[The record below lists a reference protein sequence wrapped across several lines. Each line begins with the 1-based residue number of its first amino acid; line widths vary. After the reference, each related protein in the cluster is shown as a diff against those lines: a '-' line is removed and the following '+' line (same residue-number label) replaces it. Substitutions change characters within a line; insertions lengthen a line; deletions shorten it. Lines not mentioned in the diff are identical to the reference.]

1 MSLMGLRIAATV
13 LLGTSLLTVAG
24 SVLGE
29 MVATMPP
36 LFREEAVDAIVRQGI
51 QYEEVAFPTGEGLT
65 LRGWF
70 FPADRPD
77 APAIVYAPATAHDQ
91 RSGLSLVPALHAAD
105 YHVLLFSYRGHA
117 LSDGNRWGFTYG
129 DAESRDL
136 DAAVRFLQESRGLGP
151 IGVIGH
157 SAGAVSGIL
166 SAARNPEI
174 GAVVAVAP
182 FTCVDEVWATNR
194 PTVVP
199 QPLLDLTLRL
209 AEMRKGFDRRS
220 VCTLDAVHLIAPRPL
235 LIIHGTQ
242 DQRITQEQVHRLF
255 AAAEEPKSLWLVE
268 GASHNSVRDPM
279 LDQLMPKVIA
289 FLDNA
294 LRAQEKQLT
303 SPVAQLDGEMVGE
316 REPAPSLAN

>member
-1 MSLMGLRIAATV
+1 MIGLRIAAAV

-36 LFREEAVDAIVRQGI
+36 LFRAGDVEPLAQGGI
-51 QYEEVAFPTGEGLT
+51 TVKEVAFPTGDGLT

-70 FPADRPD
+70 FPAERPD
-77 APAIVYAPATAHDQ
+77 APAVLYAPGTAHDQ
-91 RSGLSLVPALHAAD
+91 RSGLSLVPAFHTAG
-105 YHVLLFSYRGHA
+105 YNVLLFSYRGHA
-117 LSDGNRWGFTYG
+117 LSDGTRWGFTYG

-136 DAAVRFLQESRGLGP
+136 DAAVRFLQGEKGLDQ

-157 SAGAVSGIL
+157 SAGAVTAIL

-182 FTCVDEVWATNR
+182 FNCVAEVWNTNR

-209 AEMRKGFDRRS
+209 AELRKGFDRED
-220 VCTLDAVHLIAPRPL
+220 VCALEAVHEIAPRPL
-235 LIIHGTQ
+235 LVIHGTQ
-242 DQRITQEQVHRLF
+242 DRRITQEQVQRLF
-255 AAAEEPKSLWLVE
+255 AAAGEPKTLWLVE
-268 GASHNSVRDPM
+268 GASHHSVRDPS
-279 LDQLMPKVIA
+279 LDQLLPEVIA
-289 FLDNA
+289 FLDSA
-294 LRAQEKQLT
+294 LRSGENE
-303 SPVAQLDGEMVGE
+303 VAGLAYEPEAEIVGD
-316 REPAPSLAN
+316 